1 MDVSFGVLMVLRR
14 SAHVAAALFLIVIC
28 VACGD
33 TFRPVAVPITPP
45 PPNPAASHFVLVI
58 NGNGVG
64 ATNQNPGS
72 STRIDVSGDTN
83 VGVARLGPGPVH
95 AALLPNSN
103 TVYVVNRLENTVSSF
118 VPTTISPVTTTS
130 LPPGSDPVFVH
141 TTENA
146 TVYVANSGTNAVA
159 AISTTNNV
167 VTNLITL
174 GAQDTSGV
182 IHSFTPNT
190 LAETPDGKKVYAV
203 GSDSSG
209 VGWVI
214 SINSLDKS
222 LNEATTG
229 QAIPNVTTHIDAN
242 INAPVWAVARA
253 DSARVYVLN
262 SGSGTVSVIDTATD
276 AVLGSV
282 SVGGP
287 ANCIGQPQ
295 MCGFMLYDKA
305 RTRLYVTN
313 PASTKVVVL
322 DASTDALMPL
332 PAVEVTTP
340 SKACVGGSV
349 PQPRPASI
357 AVLPDGSR
365 AYVASYQLCIDPV
378 TQKSTSISAGVTV
391 FSTTGNTITTTI
403 DLGSV
408 DVDIA
413 DPTGCDPN
421 PNAPLRIPPARF
433 RLSVVAAA
441 DGTKVYVSGCD
452 GFGNPPALTNPPLD
466 LGSTAIIRTTPDRST
481 GSPADS
487 LVLNLPAP
495 ASGFLPSTVNIS
507 AVSQSGS
514 NTTYT
519 YTPIT
524 GPPLQVGMSI
534 LVTSIVTPQ
543 PAPTADDGTFTI
555 TAIAPAAFTV
565 VNPSGVAASAQSG
578 MGTVPSPQN
587 PVFILAGP

>member
-1 MDVSFGVLMVLRR
+1 MVLRR
-14 SAHVAAALFLIVIC
+14 PARVAAALFLLVIC

-64 ATNQNPGS
+64 ATNKNPGS

-83 VGVARLGPGPVH
+83 VGVAQLGPGPVH

-146 TVYVANSGTNAVA
+146 TVYVANAGTNAVA
-159 AISTTNNV
+159 AISTANNA

-174 GAQDTSGV
+174 GAQDTGGV

-229 QAIPNVTTHIDAN
+229 QAIPNVTTHIDSN

-262 SGSGTVSVIDTATD
+262 SGSGTVSVIDTTTD
-276 AVLGSV
+276 AVVGSA

-295 MCGFMLYDKA
+295 MCGFLLYDKA

-313 PASTKVVVL
+313 PKSTTVVVL
-322 DASTDALMPL
+322 DASSDALMQL
-332 PAVEVTTP
+332 PAVNLTTAP
-340 SKACVGGSV
+340 NSVCAGGCF
-349 PQPRPASI
+349 PASI

-365 AYVASYQLCIDPV
+365 AYVASYQFGIDPMNGNP
-378 TQKSTSISAGVTV
+378 TISAGVTV
-391 FSTTGNTITTTI
+391 FSTTGNTVTTTI
-403 DLGSV
+403 ELGSV
-408 DVDIA
+408 DIDTT
-413 DPTGCDPN
+413 DPTGCDPTG
-421 PNAPLRIPPARF
+421 PPLRIPPARF
-433 RLSVVAAA
+433 RLSAVAAA

-452 GFGNPPALTNPPLD
+452 GLGNPPVLGTNPPLD
-466 LGSTAIIRTTPDRST
+466 VGSTAIIRTTPDRST

-495 ASGFLPSTVNIS
+495 ASGFLPSTVDIN

-524 GPPLQVGMSI
+524 GPPLQVGMNI

-543 PAPTADDGTFTI
+543 PTPTVDDGTFTI
-555 TAIAPAAFTV
+555 TAIAPGAFTV
-565 VNPSGVAASAQSG
+565 VNPSGVAATGQNGS
-578 MGTVPSPQN
+578 GTVPTSQN